1 MNTQNYQ
8 LDKGLQETI
17 HQVHTETQ
25 PIFKEINK
33 SFLSEKNKLNTNI
46 EHSELNTKPVD
57 KTHYITA
64 EDMSNKMNNKTNHI
78 DNTFVINT
86 DKINQEQIEK
96 DQQQVQSKQIKIG

>member
-33 SFLSEKNKLNTNI
+33 SFLSEKNK
-46 EHSELNTKPVD
+46 LNTKPVD